1 MLHAEIC
8 SRHLVYNAYFGIL
21 QDFIRRPN
29 LPDGS
34 NLYYMMPATREGDI
48 DLIAGLSKEEFDS
61 LQKDRKW
68 NEYAE
73 FIG

>member
-1 MLHAEIC
+1 MLCAEIS
-8 SRHLVYNAYFGIL
+8 SRYLVHNAYCRIL

-29 LPDGS
+29 LPDGR

-48 DLIAGLSKEEFDS
+48 DLIAGLSKEEFDV

>member
-1 MLHAEIC
+1 
-8 SRHLVYNAYFGIL
+8 LVYNAYFGIS

-29 LPDGS
+29 LPDGR
-34 NLYYMMPATREGDI
+34 NLYYLMPATREGDI
-48 DLIAGLSKEEFDS
+48 DLVAGLSKEEFNG
-61 LQKDRKW
+61 LQKYREW

>member
-1 MLHAEIC
+1 MC
-8 SRHLVYNAYFGIL
+8 YRPRFLVYNAYFIIL

-29 LPDGS
+29 LPDGR

-48 DLIAGLSKEEFDS
+48 DLVAGLSKEEFNS
-61 LQKDRKW
+61 LQQDRKW

-73 FIG
+73 LIG